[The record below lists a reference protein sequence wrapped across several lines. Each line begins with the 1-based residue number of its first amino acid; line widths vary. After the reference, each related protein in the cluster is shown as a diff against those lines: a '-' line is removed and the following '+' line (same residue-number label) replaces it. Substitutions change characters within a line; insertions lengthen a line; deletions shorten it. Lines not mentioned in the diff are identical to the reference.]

1 MMKLRQASIASLL
14 LMLSGVFAVHVACA
28 QETTAKS
35 VTLKAKTEKA
45 PKIKM
50 DTFKGEVVR
59 MNTVSII
66 VRDPK
71 DSYIV
76 RTFTFSPDLTR
87 KLQGLIERGGYQPG
101 DMVTVRYKDGT
112 SEAELIK
119 GKPSKGY

>member
-1 MMKLRQASIASLL
+1 MKPEKALIAFLL
-14 LMLSGVFAVHVACA
+14 LLFCGAFAARVAYS
-28 QETTAKS
+28 QETIS
-35 VTLKAKTEKA
+35 SPVTLKAKTAKA
-45 PKIKM
+45 PKVKM

-71 DSYIV
+71 NSYLV
-76 RTFTFSPDLTR
+76 RTFTFSSDLTK

-112 SEAELIK
+112 SEADSIK
-119 GKPSKGY
+119 GKPSKGF

>member
-1 MMKLRQASIASLL
+1 MKLKRAFIASLIL
-14 LMLSGVFAVHVACA
+14 LASCAFSARVAYP
-28 QETTAKS
+28 QETTAS
-35 VTLKAKTEKA
+35 PVTLKAKTEKA
-45 PKIKM
+45 PKIKI

-76 RTFTFSPDLTR
+76 RTFTFSPDLTK
-87 KLQGLIERGGYQPG
+87 KLQSLIERGGYQPG
-101 DMVTVRYKDGT
+101 DVVTVRYKDGT